1 MTKYISSIV
10 TKYGDLPN
18 VKNDAKTLRDIID
31 RQGTDLIL
39 DALAEHV
46 GECAIKFKFHSS
58 DTAMTKI
65 ALLDALE
72 SAINE
77 RI

>member
-1 MTKYISSIV
+1 MTKYQSSIV

-18 VKNDAKTLRDIID
+18 VEADAKTLRDILE
-31 RQGTDLIL
+31 RQGSDLLI
-39 DALAEHV
+39 DALAEFV